1 MERQPGSVMHY
12 PPEAWAYALFQADI
26 RTHGVPQ
33 RTDELPEF
41 SPEEPPYLSFSEEDI
56 EVWKRALDAGDSCIE
71 LFRALDEHDHARPYH
86 STEQDWQRRIVQMPH
101 LKDTLPG
108 PQDSIEHLRDA
119 KGWLP
124 AEFYLLLHKDHA
136 LFGLPKILE
145 WGDPK
150 NFIHA
155 RSQTLEGGPL
165 GYDNPKVDAHYGTT
179 PHKVRFPD
187 TYIDYLDNAI
197 QSLISAL
204 YQSTRTLLASVDER
218 GVTDPQQRVEME
230 IQARHKRFPIGARG
244 VILKTATEVIDLWQN
259 HIVRPPSPTGEP
271 PADAGMMELVPP
283 DNELQPSEEE
293 EAPSVEVKGKAPEV
307 PTRPRKRPLSAGE
320 RATTS
325 KERRVQFDSHPEGIT
340 SDDEPM
346 YTDDPTLNL
355 GDLEISSRT
364 TPPSTSRNAPTN
376 RAQMSTS
383 AMVVEVE
390 IPVKGK
396 SSKGAQRR

>member
-1 MERQPGSVMHY
+1 MP
-12 PPEAWAYALFQADI
+12 ALI
-26 RTHGVPQ
+26 PV
-33 RTDELPEF
+33 
-41 SPEEPPYLSFSEEDI
+41 
-56 EVWKRALDAGDSCIE
+56 
-71 LFRALDEHDHARPYH
+71 
-86 STEQDWQRRIVQMPH
+86 
-101 LKDTLPG
+101 
-108 PQDSIEHLRDA
+108 
-119 KGWLP
+119 
-124 AEFYLLLHKDHA
+124 LLHKDHA

-165 GYDNPKVDAHYGTT
+165 GCKWAVLMFAHVQRNARLVRDDNPKVDAHYGTT

-244 VILKTATEVIDLWQN
+244 VILKTATEVIDLWQ
-259 HIVRPPSPTGEP
+259 P

-307 PTRPRKRPLSAGE
+307 PTRPRKRPLSVGE

-325 KERRVQFDSHPEGIT
+325 KERRVQFDSHPEGIM

-346 YTDDPTLNL
+346 YTGDPTLNL

-383 AMVVEVE
+383 AMVVEVK
-390 IPVKGK
+390 IPMKGK